1 MDYDKRIKAVMKI
14 YGLNQSQLAQ
24 KLEVHPTSIGKIIK
38 NLNTPN
44 GATLSKLLEV
54 FPDIRAEWL
63 MRGEGE
69 MTIEKNLE
77 KGEKNQ
83 TTKELKKIT
92 DELKTIKGRL
102 DKIEK
107 SKK

>member
-1 MDYDKRIKAVMKI
+1 MKT
-14 YGLNQSQLAQ
+14 YGLNQSQLAE

-69 MTIEKNLE
+69 MTVEKNQA
-77 KGEKNQ
+77 KVEKNQ
-83 TTKELKKIT
+83 TARELQKMSEELKSI
-92 DELKTIKGRL
+92 KTRL

-107 SKK
+107 Q